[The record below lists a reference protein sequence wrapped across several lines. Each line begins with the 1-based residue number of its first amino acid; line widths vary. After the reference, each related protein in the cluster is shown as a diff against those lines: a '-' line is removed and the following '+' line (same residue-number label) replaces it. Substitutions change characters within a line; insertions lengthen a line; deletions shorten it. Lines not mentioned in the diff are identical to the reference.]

1 MKVIMKQPS
10 EKVGRIIEIRNE
22 LEPLQRA
29 VGGCIEMVNLGR
41 FIIICNEES
50 KLKGMSA
57 NFKCLSDIICGPALV
72 CGIDGENFG
81 DVPITLDEWGA
92 DFERMGKLT
101 WMRLRSK

>member
-10 EKVGRIIEIRNE
+10 EKVGRIIDIHNE

-29 VGGCIEMVNLGR
+29 VGGYIEMVNLGR
-41 FIIICNEES
+41 FIIICNEEG
-50 KLKGMSA
+50 KLRGMTA

-81 DVPITLDEWGA
+81 DVPITLDEWEQILKGW
-92 DFERMGKLT
+92 GN
-101 WMRLRSK
+101 